1 MQCSALHADLYRK
14 NIVEDPSCQHCG
26 GSESA
31 YHLFF
36 IFPTYV
42 ATRSYLPDN
51 LHEYSLKDL
60 LYGTEHGTGHE
71 NETSF
76 SKVQIFLHEVWKI

>member
-14 NIVEDPSCQHCG
+14 NIVESPSCQHCG
-26 GSESA
+26 GFESA

-36 IFPTYV
+36 ICPAYV

-51 LHEYSLKDL
+51 LHEYSKNDL
-60 LYGTEHGTGHE
+60 LYGTQHGQNIILKSTG
-71 NETSF
+71 
-76 SKVQIFLHEVWKI
+76 FLKEEWKI